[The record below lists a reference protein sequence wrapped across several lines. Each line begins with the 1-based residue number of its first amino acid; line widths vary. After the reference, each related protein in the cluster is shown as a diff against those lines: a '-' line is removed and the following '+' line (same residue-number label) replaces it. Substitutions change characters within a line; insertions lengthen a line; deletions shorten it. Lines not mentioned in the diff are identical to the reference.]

1 MKKAPETTAGGPY
14 PEEACNEIQIS
25 LGRATLGGAFV
36 HDDVADPISWM
47 KAHGLSTGEIEE
59 AINETLILLVR
70 AVLGGAFVHDAV
82 ADFLWWQEA
91 DGRTLSTGEIAE
103 LLWYLASLGGAD
115 GVRKTAENIV
125 LNWAMEMA
133 ADMPIDN
140 RARVLVHE
148 WCRRRVGLENG
159 VGKKAGRPADDNVKK
174 AAVLFAIAELAKTY
188 PNQYGAKKQ
197 IYNHLQIKFGLR
209 RSQLSKLL
217 SGYDPWEVREAFSAS
232 RTPSD
237 KSD

>member
-25 LGRATLGGAFV
+25 LVRAGAIV
-36 HDDVADPISWM
+36 HDTVANPISWL

-59 AINETLILLVR
+59 ACNETQIYLVR
-70 AVLGGAFVHDAV
+70 AVLGGDFVHDAV
-82 ADFLWWQEA
+82 EDILWWLEA
-91 DGRTLSTGEIAE
+91 DGLTLSIGAIAE
-103 LLWYLASLGGAD
+103 LLWYMASLGGAD
-115 GVRKTAENIV
+115 DIRKEAENLV
-125 LNWAMEMA
+125 LHWAMEMA
-133 ADMPIDN
+133 AGMPIDN
-140 RARVLVHE
+140 RTLVLVHE
-148 WCRRRVGLENG
+148 WCRRRVGPENG
-159 VGKKAGRPADDNVKK
+159 DGKKAGRPADDKVKK

-188 PNQYGAKKQ
+188 PNEYGAKKQ

-217 SGYDPWEVREAFSAS
+217 SGYDPWKVREDFSAS
-232 RTPSD
+232 GTPSD